1 MFIKTLYPNTKIHV
15 RRKKVETLMTYT
27 NELEVE
33 VDFSDVD
40 PSLLEESEDDTDST
54 VATLSTSDD
63 NSDQSNSEINSTD
76 TNESDPQDGDFGS
89 VMNQNLQLVEEQLDS
104 LEKRLNKR
112 NNLFK
117 TCGS

>member
-15 RRKKVETLMTYT
+15 RRKKVEGTLMTYT
-27 NELEVE
+27 NELE

-89 VMNQNLQLVEEQLDS
+89 SSDESKSAVGGRAALDS
-104 LEKRLNKR
+104 
-112 NNLFK
+112 
-117 TCGS
+117 

>member
-1 MFIKTLYPNTKIHV
+1 MFV
-15 RRKKVETLMTYT
+15 EKVEGTLMTYT

-54 VATLSTSDD
+54 VALSTSDD

-76 TNESDPQDGDFGS
+76 TNDPIHK
-89 VMNQNLQLVEEQLDS
+89 MEILDQVVKS
-104 LEKRLNKR
+104 KSAVGGRAARFFRKRLNKR
-112 NNLFK
+112 
-117 TCGS
+117 